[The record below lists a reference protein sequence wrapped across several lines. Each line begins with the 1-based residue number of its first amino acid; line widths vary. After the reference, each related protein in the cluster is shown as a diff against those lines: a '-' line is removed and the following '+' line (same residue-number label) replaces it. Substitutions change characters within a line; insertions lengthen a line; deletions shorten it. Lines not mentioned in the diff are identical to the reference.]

1 MDSIKLHL
9 VLDQEGRLIA
19 VKSAENLEGF
29 LITAIDD
36 KNIFK
41 PYTCVASPEED
52 MAKIEY
58 AYKIGVEQQE
68 KAAAEASEA
77 SETPEV
83 AK

>member
-9 VLDQEGRLIA
+9 VLDSEGRLVA

-41 PYTCVASPEED
+41 PYTCMASPEED

-58 AYKIGVEQQE
+58 AYKVGLEEQE
-68 KAAAEASEA
+68 KAAAAA
-77 SETPEV
+77 ETPEE